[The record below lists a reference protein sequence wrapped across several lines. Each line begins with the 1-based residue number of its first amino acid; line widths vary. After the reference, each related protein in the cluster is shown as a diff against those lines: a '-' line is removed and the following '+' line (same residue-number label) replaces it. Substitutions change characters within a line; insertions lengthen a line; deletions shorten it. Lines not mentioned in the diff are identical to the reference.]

1 MKRWGGL
8 AGWKM
13 GVYLG
18 LFGFLVALAGCA
30 APADVIVTPSAPVAP
45 AATVESASPPTTQA
59 PAAPA
64 AATATAT
71 LPEPTA
77 TAPTVEE
84 SLAERY
90 PLSELGPYYV
100 GTVALTLVDERRAGR
115 EISVVLWY
123 PALKEEDSYG
133 RVIRRNARPD
143 PSGAPYPLILTEA
156 NSGGTIFGD
165 HLATHGFVM
174 AQITIPDHMQY
185 EHWDISMLSWP
196 QDFVFTL
203 EQLAANPPET
213 LVGVIDVE
221 NAGATG
227 YSYGGDIALTL
238 SGVRIDPQAYL
249 EYCANPPEID
259 AGRGVQ
265 YYREMTCSLAGKW
278 DEFEAYA
285 QAAGL
290 IGEERLWKPVTDP
303 RLRAVLPMASSGAW
317 LYGAEGLAAADR
329 PVLMIAMTEDDF
341 SPYEFETQ
349 FIYDHLGGPEH
360 SMIALVG
367 RTHMS
372 IVESQVTDRL
382 KHFVTAYFGW
392 KLQGKEDYR
401 KFLGEGIQLDE

>member
-8 AGWKM
+8 AGLRI
-13 GVYLG
+13 GARLG
-18 LFGFLVALAGCA
+18 LFGVLVWLAGCG
-30 APADVIVTPSAPVAP
+30 APAEKPVPPSAPVVQ
-45 AATVESASPPTTQA
+45 ATTIESASTPTSQA

-64 AATATAT
+64 TATAAV
-71 LPEPTA
+71 PEPTS
-77 TAPTVEE
+77 TAPAVEQ

-90 PLSELGPYYV
+90 PLSEPGPYYV
-100 GTVALTLVDERRAGR
+100 GTLALILVDERRGGR
-115 EISVVLWY
+115 EIPVVLWY
-123 PALKEEDSYG
+123 PALKEQDAQG

-143 PSGAPYPLILTEA
+143 PSGAPYPLVLTES
-156 NSGGTIFGD
+156 NSGSTIFGD
-165 HLATHGFVM
+165 HMATHGLVM

-185 EHWDISMLSWP
+185 EYWDISMLSWP

-213 LVGVIDVE
+213 LVGVIDAE

-265 YYREMTCSLAGKW
+265 YYRAMTCSLAGKW

-285 QAAGL
+285 QGAGL

-303 RLRAVLPMASSGAW
+303 RIRAVLPMAPSGAW
-317 LYGAEGLAAADR
+317 LYGADGLAAAER
-329 PVLMIAMTEDDF
+329 PLLIIAMTQDEF

-360 SMIALVG
+360 LMIALVG

-372 IVESQVTDRL
+372 IVESEVTDRL

-392 KLQGKEDYR
+392 KLQGKQDYR
-401 KFLGEGIQLDE
+401 DDLGEGILLDE